1 MLVDMAGKVPP
12 QFAKGKKAAP
22 KGKKPPAKGAKGKP
36 PFPMKGK

>member
-1 MLVDMAGKVPP
+1 MAGKVPP

-22 KGKKPPAKGAKGKP
+22 KSKAKPPAKGAKGKP